1 VLIDGPPV
9 MGLADAP
16 LISSMVQA
24 SMLVVAA
31 NETRR
36 NTVRIAMRRLQYARA
51 NIIGAL
57 LNKFDIKMTGYG
69 YGYGYGDYSYHSY
82 GAKELPDLRT

>member
-1 VLIDGPPV
+1 

-16 LISSMVQA
+16 LLSRLVQA
-24 SMLVVAA
+24 TVLVVAA

-36 NTVRIAMRRLQYARA
+36 STARIALKRLQMARA

-57 LNKFDIKMTGYG
+57 LNKFDAKETGYGYG
-69 YGYGYGDYSYHSY
+69 YGYGYGDYDYHSY
-82 GAKELPDLRT
+82 GDTPQLPSQRS